1 MNIYKKQNCKLAI
14 NNKINYMNF
23 KQFTLLIALFF
34 GVTGLFQTKAQQS
47 DTLRLDLNTALQIAL
62 SESPSIK
69 VAEMEIR
76 RVDYSK
82 QAAWNNVLPSLSASG
97 QYAHFLMPQTM
108 NFAGM
113 LIDLPTTFNAQVGL
127 NLSLPLFAPGLW
139 HSIKMTELDMQ
150 LAVERALASRVQ
162 LRSDVTKAFY
172 GVLLAQDSH
181 ASLMTAYS
189 LAKEA
194 FDQAKKRFELG
205 LGSEFDAISAQVQ
218 MTNLQPTILEVEM
231 GIDQTIMMLKILMG
245 MEITQPLK
253 IVGSLAD
260 YEVSIRNSGE
270 LFNLSM
276 ENNSDLRQ
284 LDIQEQQLQRALRMQ
299 RTQRLPT
306 LAGFANFGYSGTG
319 MRESYP
325 IFSMPG
331 VPPEIQPARSD
342 WFSQGLLAGFQ
353 LNIPLSG
360 IFTNRANERQTQNQI
375 QQLSVQRNALEQSL
389 NLQIQTA
396 LNNMERA
403 TQQAE
408 AARGNQDMA
417 QRGYEIA
424 LKRYEVGAGMF
435 IETQNALQQLTQAQL
450 SYHQA
455 IANYLNSKADLERT
469 LGYSFR

>member
-1 MNIYKKQNCKLAI
+1 
-14 NNKINYMNF
+14 MNF
-23 KQFTLLIALFF
+23 KQLILFIALFF
-34 GVTGLFQTKAQQS
+34 GITGLFQTKAQQS

-62 SESPSIK
+62 SESPSIR
-69 VAEMEIR
+69 VAEMEIQ

-82 QAAWNNVLPSLSASG
+82 QAAWNNILPSLSASG
-97 QYAHFLMPQTM
+97 QYAHFLSPAEMSMMGMVMNSPTRYNATM
-108 NFAGM
+108 
-113 LIDLPTTFNAQVGL
+113 GL
-127 NLSLPLFAPGLW
+127 NVALPLFAPALW
-139 HSIKMTELDMQ
+139 HSIRMTELDMK

-194 FDQAKKRFELG
+194 FDQAQKRFELG

-218 MTNLQPTILEVEM
+218 MTNLQPTILDVEM

-245 MEITQPLK
+245 METTQPLK
-253 IVGSLAD
+253 IIGNLAD
-260 YEVSIRNSGE
+260 YEVNMSSVGN
-270 LFNLSM
+270 LFDLSM

-284 LDIQEQQLQRALRMQ
+284 LDIQEQQLHRALRMQ

-306 LAGFANFGYSGTG
+306 LAAFATYGYQAMGN
-319 MRESYP
+319 RET
-325 IFSMPG
+325 
-331 VPPEIQPARSD
+331 EIKLGDIPMQIEKSND
-342 WFSQGLLAGFQ
+342 FFSQGLIGGIQ

-360 IFTNRANERQTQNQI
+360 IFTNRSNERQTQNQI
-375 QQLSVQRNALEQSL
+375 QQLSIQRNALEQSL

-408 AARGNQDMA
+408 AAKGNQDMA

-424 LKRYEVGAGMF
+424 LKRYEVGAGVF

>member
-1 MNIYKKQNCKLAI
+1 
-14 NNKINYMNF
+14 MNF
-23 KQFTLLIALFF
+23 KQLTLFIALFF
-34 GVTGLFQTKAQQS
+34 GVTGLFQTKGQQS

-62 SESPSIK
+62 SESPSIR
-69 VAEMEIR
+69 VAEMEIQ

-82 QAAWNNVLPSLSASG
+82 QAAWNNILPSLSASG
-97 QYAHFLMPQTM
+97 QYAHYLRPGTMSIGGMVIEMPTQ
-108 NFAGM
+108 
-113 LIDLPTTFNAQVGL
+113 FNATMGL
-127 NLSLPLFAPGLW
+127 NLSLPLFVPALW

-150 LAVERALASRVQ
+150 LAVERAMASRVQ

-189 LAKEA
+189 LAKDA
-194 FDQAKKRFELG
+194 FEQANKRFELG

-218 MTNLQPTILEVEM
+218 MTNLQPTILDVEM
-231 GIDQTIMMLKILMG
+231 GINQTIMMLQILMG
-245 MEITQPLK
+245 METAQPIK
-253 IVGSLAD
+253 IIGNLAD
-260 YEVSIRNSGE
+260 YKADISNVGN
-270 LFNLSM
+270 LFDLSM
-276 ENNSDLRQ
+276 NNNSDLRQ
-284 LDIQEQQLQRALRMQ
+284 LDIQEQQLQRALMIQ
-299 RTQRLPT
+299 RTQKLPT
-306 LAGFANFGYSGTG
+306 LVAFGSYTYAGTG
-319 MRESYP
+319 NKAGNNP
-325 IFSMPG
+325 FTG
-331 VPPEIQPARSD
+331 QPMDATRD
-342 WFSQGLLAGFQ
+342 WFSQGLLGGVQ

-375 QQLSVQRNALEQSL
+375 QQLATQRNALEQSL
-389 NLQIQTA
+389 NLQVQTA

-403 TQQAE
+403 VQQAE

-424 LKRYEVGAGMF
+424 LKRYEVGAGVF

>member
-1 MNIYKKQNCKLAI
+1 MNSKQ
-14 NNKINYMNF
+14 
-23 KQFTLLIALFF
+23 LILFIVLFF
-34 GVTGLFQTKAQQS
+34 GLTGLFQVKAQQP
-47 DTLRLDLNTALQIAL
+47 DTLRLDLNTALRIAL
-62 SESPSIK
+62 SENPSVR
-69 VAEMEIR
+69 VAEMEIQ

-82 QAAWNNVLPSLSASG
+82 QAAWNNILPSLSASG
-97 QYAHFLMPQTM
+97 QYAHFLSPAEMSMMGQVINSPTRYNATM
-108 NFAGM
+108 
-113 LIDLPTTFNAQVGL
+113 GL
-127 NLSLPLFAPGLW
+127 NLSLPLFAPALW
-139 HSIKMTELDMQ
+139 HSIRMTELDMR

-194 FDQAKKRFELG
+194 FDQAQKRFELG

-218 MTNLQPTILEVEM
+218 MTNLKPTILEVEM

-245 MEITQPLK
+245 METTQPLK
-253 IVGSLAD
+253 IIGNLAD
-260 YEVSIRNSGE
+260 YETSIRNSGE

-299 RTQRLPT
+299 RTQKMPT
-306 LAGFANFGYSGTG
+306 LAAFATYGYQAMGNRETEINFGG
-319 MRESYP
+319 MP
-325 IFSMPG
+325 MP
-331 VPPEIQPARSD
+331 VERSND
-342 WFSQGLLAGFQ
+342 WFSQGLIGGIQ

-360 IFTNRANERQTQNQI
+360 IFTNKANERQTQNQL
-375 QQLSVQRNALEQSL
+375 QQLNIQRNALEQSL

-408 AARGNQDMA
+408 AAKGNQDMA

-424 LKRYEVGAGMF
+424 LKRYEVGAGVF

-455 IANYLNSKADLERT
+455 IASYLNSKADLERT

>member
-1 MNIYKKQNCKLAI
+1 
-14 NNKINYMNF
+14 MNF
-23 KQFTLLIALFF
+23 KQLTLFIAFFF
-34 GVTGLFQTKAQQS
+34 GVTGLFQGKAQQS

-62 SESPSIK
+62 SESPSIR
-69 VAEMEIR
+69 VAEMEIQ

-82 QAAWNNVLPSLSASG
+82 QAAWNNILPSLSASG
-97 QYAHFLMPQTM
+97 QYAHFLSPAEMAMMGQVINSPTRYNATM
-108 NFAGM
+108 
-113 LIDLPTTFNAQVGL
+113 GL
-127 NLSLPLFAPGLW
+127 NVSLPLFAPALW
-139 HSIKMTELDMQ
+139 HSIRMTELDMK

-194 FDQAKKRFELG
+194 FDQAQKRFELG

-218 MTNLQPTILEVEM
+218 MTNLQPTILDVEM

-245 MEITQPLK
+245 METTQPLK
-253 IVGSLAD
+253 IIGSLAD
-260 YEVSIRNSGE
+260 YEVNMSGVGN
-270 LFNLSM
+270 LFDLSM

-284 LDIQEQQLQRALRMQ
+284 LDIQEQQLQRALRIQ
-299 RTQRLPT
+299 RTQKLPT
-306 LAGFANFGYSGTG
+306 LAAFATYGYQAMGNRETEINFGGLP
-319 MRESYP
+319 MQVE
-325 IFSMPG
+325 
-331 VPPEIQPARSD
+331 RSND
-342 WFSQGLLAGFQ
+342 FFSQGLIGGIQ

-360 IFTNRANERQTQNQI
+360 IFTNKSNERQTQNQI
-375 QQLSVQRNALEQSL
+375 QQLSIQRNALEQSL

-408 AARGNQDMA
+408 AAKGNQDMA

-424 LKRYEVGAGMF
+424 LKRYEVGAGVF